1 MIRAIPAHPDPD
13 KPLQTLNLRRSFIL
27 ALMLTIPTAV
37 HADQESGH
45 EPTLLGLDRIFTAG
59 EFKERR
65 LGCYQWSRR
74 SESYF
79 TLETASGDGKG
90 QDLVRNDAATG
101 AKEIVV
107 PAGALVPAG
116 AGEPLKIDSFE
127 FSEDESR
134 ALIYTNSQR
143 VWRQN
148 TRGDYWVLE
157 VGKPGSLRQ
166 LGGDAEPATL
176 MFAKFSPDATRVA
189 YVREN
194 NVQVQELEGMTIAA
208 MTTDGSA
215 TLVNGTSDWVNEEE
229 LHIRDAFRWSPDGSS
244 ILFWQFDTRGVGQFH
259 LINNTAGNYPEITSF
274 PYPKVGE
281 TNSATRLGVVA
292 AAGGEVCWIDL
303 PGDPREH
310 YLPRAEWSPDGKH
323 ILVQQL
329 NRLQN
334 RNRVMLADARTG
346 STRDVLT
353 ETDEAWLENDNPI
366 RWLKDGSAFL
376 WLSERD
382 GWRHAY
388 LAGTDGE
395 RFERITGG
403 DFDLI
408 QVRAVDEA
416 NGWLYFSASPD
427 NPIRHD
433 LYRQRLD
440 GGTPER
446 LSPETQPGWHDYEFS
461 PDSRWAMHTYSTFAQ
476 PPVVELVRF
485 PDHEV
490 VRVVED
496 NQTLRERVAA
506 LRAPE
511 TGFTRVEIGNRVLL
525 DVSYIRP
532 PAFDPARRYPLLIHV
547 YGEPASQTVRD
558 KWQGERGMWHWMLAQ
573 QGYLVA
579 SIENRGTPV
588 PRGRDWRKMAFR
600 QIGILAA
607 EDQAAGVRAL
617 LKLWPQVDPGRVGV
631 WGWSGG
637 GSMSLNAV
645 FRFPDLYAM
654 AMAVAPNPSQLLY
667 DTIYQERYM
676 GLPQDNAENYRLGSP
691 ITHASKLKAHLL
703 LIHGTGDDNGHY
715 QGTELLIDELIAHNK
730 VFTVVPYPNRS
741 HAISEGTNTV
751 RHFHTTLT
759 HYLHQ
764 HLPVDSPSE
773 SGAP

>member
-1 MIRAIPAHPDPD
+1 MTSQR
-13 KPLQTLNLRRSFIL
+13 FIL
-27 ALMLTIPTAV
+27 LTFALMLSIITSPLVAEV
-37 HADQESGH
+37 EESR
-45 EPTLLGLDRIFTAG
+45 LDPAALDLERIFSAG

-65 LGCYQWSRR
+65 LGPYRWSRR

-79 TLETASGDGKG
+79 TLETAQGDGKG

-116 AGEPLKIDSFE
+116 ASEPLKIDSFE

-134 ALIYTNSQR
+134 VLIYTNSQR
-143 VWRQN
+143 VWRQK

-194 NVQVQELEGMTIAA
+194 NVHVQELEGMTIAA
-208 MTTDGSA
+208 VTTDGSA
-215 TLVNGTSDWVNEEE
+215 TLINGTSDWVNEEE
-229 LHIRDAFRWSPDGSS
+229 LQIRDAFRWSPGGSS
-244 ILFWQFDTRGVGQFH
+244 LLFWQFDTRGVGRFH

-281 TNSATRLGVVA
+281 TNSATRLGVVGA
-292 AAGGEVCWIDL
+292 DGGAVCWLDL

-334 RNRVMLADARTG
+334 RNRVMLADAKTG

-353 ETDEAWLENDNPI
+353 ESDEAWLENDNPI
-366 RWLKDGSAFL
+366 RWVKGGSAFL

-408 QVRAVDEA
+408 QIRAVDEA

-427 NPIRHD
+427 NPTQHH
-433 LYRQRLD
+433 LYRQRL
-440 GGTPER
+440 GSGTPER
-446 LSPETQPGWHDYEFS
+446 LSPASQPGWHDYEFS
-461 PDSRWAMHTYSTFAQ
+461 RDGRWAMHTYSTFAK
-476 PPVVELVRF
+476 PPVVELMRF
-485 PDHEV
+485 PDHRV
-490 VRVVED
+490 VRVLED
-496 NQTLRERVAA
+496 NETLRARVAA

-511 TGFTRVEIGNRVLL
+511 TGFTRVEIGDGVLL
-525 DVSYIRP
+525 DVSFIK
-532 PAFDPARRYPLLIHV
+532 PAALDPARRVPLLIHV
-547 YGEPASQTVRD
+547 YGEPASQTVQDR
-558 KWQGERGMWHWMLAQ
+558 WQGERGMWHWMLAQ
-573 QGYLVA
+573 HGYLVA

-588 PRGRDWRKMAFR
+588 PRGRAWRKMAFR

-607 EDQAAGVRAL
+607 DDQAAGVRAL
-617 LKLWPQVDPGRVGV
+617 LKLWPQVDPARVGT

-637 GSMSLNAV
+637 GSMSLNAL
-645 FRFPDLYAM
+645 FRYPELYAM

-676 GLPQDNAENYRLGSP
+676 GLPRDNAANYRLGSP
-691 ITHASKLKAHLL
+691 ITHAHQMKGDLL

-730 VFTVVPYPNRS
+730 VFTAVPYPNRS

-764 HLPVDSPSE
+764 HLPVDSPSA